1 MNKKQIVDL
10 IIAIFLIIGGST
22 LLVFPLFHFVS
33 VKPIFMGILGM
44 YGLLNLIQFILTKE
58 AKDYEGLFTTIAS
71 LITLVV
77 VWKLD
82 IAKVPWY
89 LALALFIWI
98 IMMALIKLKKA
109 DYYNDRK
116 NSVWIL
122 KIVTLIFFI
131 LIGLLS
137 TINLYYEADV
147 QVLVLGFFFLVHGM
161 LELFD
166 PLTVYLIEKKK

>member
-10 IIAIFLIIGGST
+10 VIAIFLIIVGSI

-33 VKPIFMGILGM
+33 VKPIFITVLGI
-44 YGLLNLIQFILTKE
+44 YGILNLIQFLLTKE
-58 AKDYEGLFTTIAS
+58 AKDYEGLLTTGAS
-71 LITLVV
+71 IIVLIVAWQLN
-77 VWKLD
+77 

-89 LALALFIWI
+89 LALTLFIWI
-98 IMMALIKLKKA
+98 ILMSLIKMKKA

-122 KIVTLIFFI
+122 KIITLIFFI
-131 LIGLLS
+131 LTGLLA

-147 QVLVLGFFFLVHGM
+147 QILVLGFFFLIHGM

-166 PLTVYLIEKKK
+166 PLTVYLIEKK